1 MPISLTALVM
11 GLVLTCVGGYF
22 SVVGL
27 ATIFSGAFWSVV
39 VMATALETSK
49 VIAASWI
56 YRCWKIAPFLIRTYM
71 VAAVITLV
79 LITSLGIFGYLSKAH
94 LEQTIE
100 QGGNNEIQ
108 IEALERRIARQ
119 QGVIRDSET
128 VLLQL
133 DRAVQTL
140 IDYDRIRGPS
150 GSIAVRSSQK
160 EERQSL
166 NDSISDAYDEIE
178 SLNDELIP
186 LKKTQIKLE
195 AEIGPLKYIAEAIYG
210 EDARTYF
217 DTAVRWIIIVIV
229 MVFDPLAIALILAG
243 NIGLMNRTIEIKEE
257 GVLKVNAQKVQKVD
271 WDHAP
276 HPNERDGLGL
286 DG

>member
-140 IDYDRIRGPS
+140 IDYDRIRGPN
-150 GSIAVRSSQK
+150 GSIAVRASQK

-178 SLNDELIP
+178 SLNDKLIP

-276 HPNERDGLGL
+276 HPSERDGLGL